1 LPPWVSHVGGEI
13 LANATPPN
21 DIVNAITTAE
31 INNAMRFLIS
41 SHLLFSSRSPFSKT
55 KAGPWSIAPQSSRL
69 HHWLPMP
76 QVPIYGTK
84 V

>member
-1 LPPWVSHVGGEI
+1 

-41 SHLLFSSRSPFSKT
+41 SHLLISSRSPFSKT
-55 KAGPWSIAPQSSRL
+55 KTGPWSIDP
-69 HHWLPMP
+69 H
-76 QVPIYGTK
+76 K
-84 V
+84 

>member
-1 LPPWVSHVGGEI
+1 

-55 KAGPWSIAPQSSRL
+55 KTGPWSIDP
-69 HHWLPMP
+69 
-76 QVPIYGTK
+76 K
-84 V
+84 